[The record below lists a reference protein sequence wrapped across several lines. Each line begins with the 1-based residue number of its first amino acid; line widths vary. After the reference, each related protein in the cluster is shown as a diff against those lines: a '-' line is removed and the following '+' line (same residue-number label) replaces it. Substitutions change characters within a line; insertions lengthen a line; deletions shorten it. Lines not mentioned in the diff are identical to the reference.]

1 MSSADDSGPDRLL
14 SGEADLV
21 FKALADHTRRRIL
34 VRLAHSPDD
43 AGAVARDLGLSR
55 QGVVKHLRI
64 LESGGIVR
72 SATRSSRRVHS
83 VSPSQ
88 IREVSD
94 LLGIV
99 AQGWDCR
106 LRDVK
111 AQAERRGDDP

>member
-1 MSSADDSGPDRLL
+1 MSAADDSVQHRLL
-14 SGEADLV
+14 SDEADLV

-34 VRLAHSPDD
+34 VRLSQSPDD

-55 QGVVKHLRI
+55 QAVAKQLRI
-64 LESGGIVR
+64 LESGGIV
-72 SATRSSRRVHS
+72 SSTTRSSRRVHS

-99 AQGWDCR
+99 AHGWDRR
-106 LRDVK
+106 LRGIK
-111 AQAERRGDDP
+111 AQAERAGEDP